1 MNLFNPGAYFIIF
14 REVIEAVIVLC
25 VLLRFVDRL
34 THDTLAQQSLKRQIW
49 IGVFVALFLSLASG
63 ISLTVV
69 FYILGKDVFGDAEP
83 LWEGLLQVLA
93 CVMLT
98 WLAFKMLNMN
108 RLITKWEEKISKSSS
123 EATLNVPKDPLDSQK
138 SGFKATYAFGL
149 LSFTIVL
156 REGLEA
162 VLFIA
167 GVGSNEPLSLV
178 IPSIV
183 GLLLGLLVGWLL
195 YKGSSNINLHWF
207 FVVSSVFIFLIA
219 AGMTAGFA
227 HEFEEYY
234 YEKIADPNAEEIVE
248 STTILWDISA
258 CCSQKTNGFF
268 QILNGLVGWRSVGT
282 VATVTCYFTY
292 WAVVLI
298 IFSARHILKD
308 CEKDLDKKLVQEAVV
323 ENESA

>member
-1 MNLFNPGAYFIIF
+1 
-14 REVIEAVIVLC
+14 
-25 VLLRFVDRL
+25 
-34 THDTLAQQSLKRQIW
+34 
-49 IGVFVALFLSLASG
+49 
-63 ISLTVV
+63 
-69 FYILGKDVFGDAEP
+69 
-83 LWEGLLQVLA
+83 
-93 CVMLT
+93 
-98 WLAFKMLNMN
+98 
-108 RLITKWEEKISKSSS
+108 
-123 EATLNVPKDPLDSQK
+123 
-138 SGFKATYAFGL
+138 
-149 LSFTIVL
+149 L